1 MSTLPGIRTALHDAP
16 EGSLSRQGL
25 SPSNGAMSSPDDA
38 LRSPDDAVPQRSS
51 TPVSSDPEAERLC
64 DAVRAAIAD
73 ASPLCLQGGGTR
85 AFLGDP
91 VDATP
96 LSVAAVRGIVDY
108 QPAELFIT
116 ARAGTPVAEIEAALA
131 ERGQYLAFEP
141 PRFGAAGTVGGM
153 LAAGLSG
160 PGRMAG
166 GSLRDAVLGT
176 VLLNGRA
183 EVLRFGGQVIKNV
196 AGYDV
201 SRLLAGSLGTLGIV
215 LEVSLRVAPLAVASA
230 TRVYDMPNSDA
241 IDQVNRWL
249 AQALPVHASAWHD
262 GRLYL
267 RLQGARAAVDEACQ
281 RLGGEAVPAERAAA
295 FWDALRDHRHPML
308 ATCPGTES
316 ADQPLWRLALPPTH
330 PPLALAGDVLI
341 EWHGGQRWLRSDLS
355 AATIRAAAQAAGGHA
370 MRFRPGRDAEA
381 ASSSLTPLTGP
392 LARIE
397 YAVKQA
403 FDPHGIFNP
412 GRRPYAASTA

>member
-16 EGSLSRQGL
+16 EESLSRQAL
-25 SPSNGAMSSPDDA
+25 SRSGGAMPQSN
-38 LRSPDDAVPQRSS
+38 DAVHPPDNAMPSRSL
-51 TPVSSDPEAERLC
+51 TPVSSDPEAERLR

-91 VDATP
+91 VDARP

-141 PRFGAAGTVGGM
+141 PRFGASGTVGGM

-183 EVLRFGGQVIKNV
+183 EILRFGGQVIKNV

-215 LEVSLRVAPLAVASA
+215 LEVSLRVAPRAVASA
-230 TRVYDMPNSDA
+230 TRVYDLPDSDA

-262 GRLYL
+262 GHLYL

-281 RLGGEAVPAERAAA
+281 RLGGEAMPADEAAA

-308 ATCPGTES
+308 ATRPGAES
-316 ADQPLWRLALPPTH
+316 AEPPLWRLALPPTH
-330 PPLALAGDVLI
+330 PPLALAGKVLI
-341 EWHGGQRWLRSDLS
+341 EWHGGQRWLRSELP
-355 AATIRAAAQAAGGHA
+355 AATIRASVQAAGGHA
-370 MRFRPGRDAEA
+370 TRFRPGARPEPGV
-381 ASSSLTPLTGP
+381 SSLMPLTGP

-397 YAVKQA
+397 QAVKLA
-403 FDPHGIFNP
+403 FDPHGLFNP
-412 GRRPYAASTA
+412 GRRPYAAPTA